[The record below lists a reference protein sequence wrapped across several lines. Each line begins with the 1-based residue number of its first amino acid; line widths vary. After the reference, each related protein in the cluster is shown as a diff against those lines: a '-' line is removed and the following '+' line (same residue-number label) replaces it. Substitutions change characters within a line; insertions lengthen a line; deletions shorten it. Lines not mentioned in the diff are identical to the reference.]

1 MAVKFSEVVELSQ
14 AELVAKG
21 REMRQELF
29 NLKLQK
35 ASSQLEKPSRLR
47 DLRRG
52 IARVETQLSVLR
64 QQADAK

>member
-35 ASSQLEKPSRLR
+35 ASSQLEKTLALTGSQ
-47 DLRRG
+47 
-52 IARVETQLSVLR
+52 ARYR
-64 QQADAK
+64 